1 MAIKNAKATAGGRK
15 TPAAPQ
21 PMGATVARVPATSR
35 TSSPQQLMREAAWS
49 RMFGRTET
57 KNPFTR

>member
-1 MAIKNAKATAGGRK
+1 MAAGKHKPAAAGQK

-21 PMGATVARVPATSR
+21 TARTPVARAAATPRGSN
-35 TSSPQQLMREAAWS
+35 PQQLMREAAWS
-49 RMFGRTET
+49 RMFGRIEA